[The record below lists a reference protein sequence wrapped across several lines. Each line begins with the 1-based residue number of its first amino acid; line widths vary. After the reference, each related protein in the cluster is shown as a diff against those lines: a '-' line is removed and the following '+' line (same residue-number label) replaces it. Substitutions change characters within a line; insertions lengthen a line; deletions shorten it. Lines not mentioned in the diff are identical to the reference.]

1 MVRSKFKCDSITL
14 GSDVSSVSLVPVTS
28 GCAENDAFYKYTPG
42 GTINLGVLLADTAN
56 SFKPGKSYYVD
67 FTEAD

>member
-1 MVRSKFKCDSITL
+1 
-14 GSDVSSVSLVPVTS
+14 VPVTS

-42 GTINLGVLLADTAN
+42 GNINLGVLLADTAN